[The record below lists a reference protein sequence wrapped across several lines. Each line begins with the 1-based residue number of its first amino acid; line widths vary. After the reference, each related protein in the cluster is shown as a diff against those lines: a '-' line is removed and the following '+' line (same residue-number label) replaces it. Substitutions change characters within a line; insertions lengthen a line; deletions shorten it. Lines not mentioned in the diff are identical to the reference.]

1 MNLVKVLRL
10 RERNVSIDGRL
21 STVASQNGQYKGSI
35 SDVRLEIYFENVQ
48 QLTSPGEQI
57 IGSPTS
63 WDEFELK
70 FIEIAKP
77 TLSGQAPEPDTVQRY
92 KKY

>member
-48 QLTSPGEQI
+48 QPQLSPPPGEQVI
-57 IGSPTS
+57 ASPTS

-70 FIEIAKP
+70 FIEIAK
-77 TLSGQAPEPDTVQRY
+77 
-92 KKY
+92 